1 MEWIAWEK
9 LHIDHILHL
18 LDDFLI
24 VSPSHD
30 LCKQQL
36 DIFLMLCHYLGIPMA
51 PEKTIGPSSTIS
63 FAGIE
68 LDSVLMEA
76 RLPPDKLVKYHDL
89 IASSLRRRK
98 ITLREIQS
106 LTGLLNFACTVVVPG
121 RAFLQRL
128 IVLTI
133 GIHGPQFLI
142 RLTREVKED
151 LKVWQQFLAGFNG
164 RFSGGGGGGGGMCTV
179 TCCGVFS
186 ALTFTGPNF
195 VYRL

>member
-1 MEWIAWEK
+1 MEWIAREK
-9 LHIDHILHL
+9 LYIDQILHL

-24 VSPSHD
+24 VSPFHD
-30 LCKQQL
+30 LCKQPL
-36 DIFLMLCHYLGIPMA
+36 DLFLMLCHYLGIFMA

-76 RLPPDKLVKYHDL
+76 RLPPDKLVKYYDL
-89 IASSLRRRK
+89 ISSFLRRRK

-106 LTGLLNFACTVVVPG
+106 LTGLLNFACTVVVTG
-121 RAFLQRL
+121 RAFLRRL
-128 IVLTI
+128 IYLTI
-133 GIHGPQFLI
+133 GIRSSHFLI

-164 RFSGGGGGGGGMCTV
+164 RSFFLSV
-179 TCCGVFS
+179 D
-186 ALTFTGPNF
+186 
-195 VYRL
+195 